1 MSDKTDYG
9 FDLDSILAEFSSD
22 GGAQDTEP
30 PKPVRPAKPAKPV
43 KAPAP
48 IPDPAPR
55 TAQPVRRAVEPAR
68 PAAPAPSPVRTE
80 PKKANAGEFD
90 PEFFRYRPEAEKPQR
105 PQKPSVRRAPVIREP
120 EPEPEI
126 DEEAVVSP

>member
-1 MSDKTDYG
+1 MSDKNDYG

-80 PKKANAGEFD
+80 PKKRTQENLIQSFSGTD
-90 PEFFRYRPEAEKPQR
+90 LK
-105 PQKPSVRRAPVIREP
+105 QKSHSAHRSPPCAVRR
-120 EPEPEI
+120 
-126 DEEAVVSP
+126 